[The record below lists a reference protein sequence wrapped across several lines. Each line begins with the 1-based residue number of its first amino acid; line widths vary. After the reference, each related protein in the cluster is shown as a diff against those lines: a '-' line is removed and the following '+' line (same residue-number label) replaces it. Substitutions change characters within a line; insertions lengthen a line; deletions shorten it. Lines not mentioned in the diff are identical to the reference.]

1 MNINPHKTCFF
12 TKIST
17 IKSAF
22 KATLFSNLAQMG
34 KKTNTL
40 ATVALAATLATSPVN
55 AEVSNT
61 TEQAKIA
68 CETQLKCQELS
79 SLIQAKINELEK
91 KDSLTKDEKRLR
103 YNLRKQLIA
112 TEKSETTLKVDRDS
126 KENNLIEAKL
136 QAQDL
141 KIASLRGALLD
152 K

>member
-1 MNINPHKTCFF
+1 MNINPLKTCFLQ
-12 TKIST
+12 KIST

-22 KATLFSNLAQMG
+22 KTTLFSNLAQMG

-40 ATVALAATLATSPVN
+40 ATVALATGLATSPVN

-68 CETQLKCQELS
+68 CETQLECQKLS

-91 KDSLTKDEKRLR
+91 SDDPDYDKLDELQ
-103 YNLRKQLIA
+103 KQLIA
-112 TEKSETTLKVDRDS
+112 TKNQKQTNLDKKSEENQTT
-126 KENNLIEAKL
+126 IEAIDKT
-136 QAQDL
+136 DL
-141 KIASLRGALLD
+141 KIVALRGVLLD